1 MNISTLLKTLLLAS
15 DKNAIK
21 LAEGTKRGG
30 GRNLLVQVIG
40 KYRVVRLQAGLQ
52 PGDNGIRSL
61 SLSTLCLV
69 LHQHHSQSGP
79 SARRED
85 SRKQLQVY
93 MRFRWS
99 RELLQNSRED

>member
-1 MNISTLLKTLLLAS
+1 MLFSFFFFFLSKSTESSLCQKKKNISTLLKILLLAS

-52 PGDNGIRSL
+52 PGDNVIRSL

-69 LHQHHSQSGP
+69 LH
-79 SARRED
+79 
-85 SRKQLQVY
+85 
-93 MRFRWS
+93 
-99 RELLQNSRED
+99 

>member
-1 MNISTLLKTLLLAS
+1 MSKKKMNISTLLKILLLAS

-40 KYRVVRLQAGLQ
+40 KYRVVRLQVGLQ
-52 PGDNGIRSL
+52 PGDNVIRSL

-69 LHQHHSQSGP
+69 LH
-79 SARRED
+79 
-85 SRKQLQVY
+85 
-93 MRFRWS
+93 
-99 RELLQNSRED
+99 